1 MKTFVL
7 YVCVFSLIYFTSAKT
22 LPQRSGRKKFPTVSR
37 KLSATKH
44 DYDECYNKYN
54 MTVGEMFKTYQILND
69 IYKVPENEEK
79 VRKHGCVSHCV
90 LEKIG
95 AMEGLEVIADKMYSE
110 IRERIYESLKGNV
123 IKMVDNCIN
132 AIKTVTDKC
141 QKAFELQACLLKA
154 YFKDLGD
161 LIPR

>member
-1 MKTFVL
+1 M
-7 YVCVFSLIYFTSAKT
+7 
-22 LPQRSGRKKFPTVSR
+22 PQRSGRKKFPTVSR

-54 MTVGEMFKTYQILND
+54 MTVGESIRNFFPIFIVFVTYSYDRNSDCDVNTYISFILIFYFIYFLGEMFKTYQILND

-95 AMEGLEVIADKMYSE
+95 AVGYLLF
-110 IRERIYESLKGNV
+110 IYINYIVYFILIIVNV
-123 IKMVDNCIN
+123 
-132 AIKTVTDKC
+132 
-141 QKAFELQACLLKA
+141 
-154 YFKDLGD
+154 
-161 LIPR
+161 